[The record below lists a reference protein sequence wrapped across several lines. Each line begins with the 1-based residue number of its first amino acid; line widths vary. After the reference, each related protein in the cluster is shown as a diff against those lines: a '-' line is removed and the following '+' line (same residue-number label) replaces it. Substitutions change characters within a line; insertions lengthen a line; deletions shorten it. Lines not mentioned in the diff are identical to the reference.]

1 MKLRP
6 YHNPKNIDES
16 LVLAGFR
23 FRYADEMGSQNSRCS
38 YWSTIY
44 QRWEVTNMKGQS
56 LFDTYIVRVNQQ

>member
-16 LVLAGFR
+16 KVLVGWR
-23 FRYADEMGSQNSRCS
+23 FRYADEMGTSNPRCN

-44 QRWEVTNMKGQS
+44 QRWEVSNLSGQS
-56 LFDTYIVRVNQQ
+56 PFDTYIVRVNQK